1 MNFTLHYCFIIV
13 LFLSLSAST
22 FLRHSVAV
30 VSAVACRFTIV
41 FRLMVRNLS
50 RAAKYFKLR
59 QHECKI
65 VEEDTG
71 TTTF

>member
-22 FLRHSVAV
+22 FLRHSVVV

-50 RAAKYFKLR
+50 CAAKYFKLR